1 MYCPK
6 FWKII
11 PNFSNFAISDLY
23 QINHKD
29 SWLWSNLSFFVWIF
43 QILNFLNFLS
53 FAIFRILRFFLEFQ
67 FFRILRFLKNR
78 QFFRLNFPNSEFSEF
93 YDFPNF
99 MIFRILWFSEFC
111 DFSKKSSQF
120 FPKFWNFW
128 ILLLKKFPF
137 VLSEILKNHPKFF
150 KFCDFRF
157 VLNQPQFG

>member
-1 MYCPK
+1 MIK
-6 FWKII
+6 FVFFCL
-11 PNFSNFAISDLY
+11 NFSNFP
-23 QINHKD
+23 
-29 SWLWSNLSFFVWIF
+29 SFVIF
-43 QILNFLNFLS
+43 QILW
-53 FAIFRILRFFLEFQ
+53 FFLKFQ
-67 FFRILRFLKNR
+67 IFWILRFLKNR
-78 QFFRLNFPNSEFSEF
+78 QFFHLNFPNSEFSKF
-93 YDFPNF
+93 YNFPNF

-157 VLNQPQFG
+157 VPNQSQFG